1 MDLRP
6 TELQELI
13 RNSAEEYLAREMPFS
28 RVREV
33 ERAGEPDPAFWRD
46 IVRLGWTGLPIAES
60 HGGQGA
66 SLLDL
71 AVVIE
76 RLCRYAVLS
85 PYQQTMLAALVV
97 QREGDDAFKDA
108 LLPRL
113 ARDGAAISVAH
124 FEGAGELGAPLATV
138 RAPNGALSGEKRFVE
153 YARTGDYH
161 LVSAVR
167 DGAPGLALVE
177 AGQPGVRIVRDL
189 ASIGKTPQ
197 CVVAY
202 DGARIEGWIAGAE
215 AVGCL
220 EHLGSAL
227 ASLEAYSYAQ
237 KALDMTVEYAQLRV
251 QFGRPIGTFQAVQL
265 RSADMAT
272 QVQACRFLVMELLWN
287 IEHGTIDPAQA
298 AVVKAATAR
307 TVSHVTQEAHVLHGG
322 IGYITEYDLYF
333 NTIRGKEAALRFG
346 GMREALGTA
355 AAALL
360 S

>member
-13 RNSAEEYLAREMPFS
+13 RSSADEYLAREMPFS
-28 RVREV
+28 RAREI
-33 ERAGEPDPAFWRD
+33 ENSGEPDPAFWRD
-46 IVRLGWTGLPIAES
+46 IVRLGWTGLPIAEAY
-60 HGGQGA
+60 GGQGA

-71 AVVIE
+71 GVVIE

-85 PYQQTMLAALVV
+85 PYQQTMLAALVL
-97 QREGDDAFKDA
+97 QREGESALRDA
-108 LLPRL
+108 LLTRV
-113 ARDGAAISVAH
+113 ARDGTTIAVAH
-124 FEGAGELGAPLATV
+124 IEGAGGLGATPETV
-138 RAPNGALSGEKRFVE
+138 CTPGGALSGEKRFVE
-153 YARTGDYH
+153 YARSADYH

-167 DGAPGLALVE
+167 AGVPGLALV
-177 AGQPGVRIVRDL
+177 AAAQPGVRIVRDL

-202 DGARIEGWIAGAE
+202 DDARCEGWIEGAA

-272 QVQACRFLVMELLWN
+272 QVQACRFLVLELLWN
-287 IEHGTIDPAQA
+287 IEHGVIDPTQA

-307 TVSHVTQEAHVLHGG
+307 AVSHVTQEAHVLHGG

-346 GMREALGTA
+346 GMREALGTVA
-355 AAALL
+355 DALL